1 MHYRYSGGPGN
12 PGGSD
17 AAADA
22 EWTFRI
28 VSDASLAPG
37 GARSRSEIALFLG
50 DHLVCWKSQRQSIV
64 AWSATES
71 EIEATAVAIQEGI
84 KLHAVIEEF
93 LACKMRSYLHVRFTS
108 LPTATTQGLSP

>member
-37 GARSRSEIALFLG
+37 GARSRSGTALFLG
-50 DHLVCWKSQRQSIV
+50 DHLVYWKSQRPSIV

-84 KLHAVIEEF
+84 KLHAVIEE
-93 LACKMRSYLHVRFTS
+93 LLV
-108 LPTATTQGLSP
+108 